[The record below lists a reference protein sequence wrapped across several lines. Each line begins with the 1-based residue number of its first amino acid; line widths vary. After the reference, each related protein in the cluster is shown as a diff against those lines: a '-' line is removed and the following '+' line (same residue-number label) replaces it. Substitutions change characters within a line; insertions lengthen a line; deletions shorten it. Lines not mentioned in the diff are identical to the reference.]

1 MLSSLI
7 RNFGFQ
13 PQITE
18 PEGLTCRMNFV
29 ELCDAT
35 DYFSAENTIG
45 VGKIGVTYKARL
57 PNRCL
62 MAVKRLYDSQLS
74 GNQFDLEIMI
84 LGRYKHRN
92 IVPLLGFCKEQVER
106 KDLGFGK
113 EENERKERIL
123 IYQYMP
129 NGRLSD
135 LLSMRNGH
143 VALNW
148 PVRVRIALGIARGL
162 CWLHHNVHV
171 VHFSICSECI
181 LLDQNFEPK
190 ISNFDGA
197 RFIHQ
202 NIGND
207 LDMSFHIENWSN
219 NEIGYEKMDVYN
231 FGIVLLEL
239 LEGKE
244 INPMTDSFIN
254 NDNSVVTCIAS
265 LSESPS
271 GFPEAIDKSLINK
284 GYDDEIF
291 ILLKIA
297 CCCIQSFLDYRPTM
311 LEVFNKMSYIWERHG
326 LDEDFEMC
334 KQSEIASST
343 TGGDEIVEIESL

>member
-1 MLSSLI
+1 MLSLFI
-7 RNFGFQ
+7 RNFIFQ
-13 PQITE
+13 RQVTE
-18 PEGLTCRMNFV
+18 PGGLTYRMNFV

-35 DYFSAENTIG
+35 NYFSVENTIG
-45 VGKIGVTYKARL
+45 VGTIGITYRARL

-62 MAVKRLYDSQLS
+62 MAVKRLLNSEQFES
-74 GNQFDLEIMI
+74 QFDLEIMI

-92 IVPLLGFCKEQVER
+92 IVPLLGFCKEQFRTKE
-106 KDLGFGK
+106 LGLCK
-113 EENERKERIL
+113 EVERKERIL
-123 IYQYMP
+123 IYEYMP
-129 NGRLSD
+129 NGTLSD
-135 LLSMRNGH
+135 LLSMRNH
-143 VALNW
+143 NVALNW

-171 VHFSICSECI
+171 VHFRICSDCI

-190 ISNFDGA
+190 ISNFGGA

-207 LDMSFHIENWSN
+207 QDMSFHIGNWSN

-231 FGIVLLEL
+231 FGIMLLEL

-244 INPMTDSFIN
+244 INTMTDSFIN
-254 NDNSVVTCIAS
+254 NDNSVVTCTTS

-271 GFPEAIDKSLINK
+271 GFHEAIDKSLIGK

-291 ILLKIA
+291 TLLKIA
-297 CCCIQSFLDYRPTM
+297 CCCIQPFLDYRPTM
-311 LEVFNKMSYIWERHG
+311 LEVFNKMSKIWERHELG
-326 LDEDFEMC
+326 EEFEMC
-334 KQSEIASST
+334 KQSEIASDT
-343 TGGDEIVEIESL
+343 TCGDEIVEIESL